1 VALKDQTVTSI
12 NELFN
17 TVLDIGRALPDARA
31 LWYRGHSCSGYT
43 LIPALMRGVAAIDS
57 VFDRER
63 RLLTRFR
70 QRSLPYWPT
79 GYPQTDWEHMF
90 AMQHHGVPT
99 RLLDWTENLFVGLY
113 FAVASDKHGEHGDE
127 PNGEPK
133 CLPVIWCLDP
143 VGWNRGVPQ
152 LRDYGSE
159 ISVLTTADDEL
170 DPYKPESTRDRLRK
184 RQNTPVAV
192 YGTHNTAR
200 IVAQRGTFTVAGK
213 EIAALET
220 FADIVGPEPVLWR
233 ISIDSPREGIRH
245 DLGKL
250 GFTETMIFP
259 DLPGLARELDASE
272 RWQP

>member
-1 VALKDQTVTSI
+1 
-12 NELFN
+12 
-17 TVLDIGRALPDARA
+17 
-31 LWYRGHSCSGYT
+31 
-43 LIPALMRGVAAIDS
+43 
-57 VFDRER
+57 
-63 RLLTRFR
+63 
-70 QRSLPYWPT
+70 
-79 GYPQTDWEHMF
+79 MF

-113 FAVASDKHGEHGDE
+113 FAVASDKHGGHDDE
-127 PNGEPK
+127 PNGEPT

-220 FADIVGPEPVLWR
+220 FADVVGDEPVLWR
-233 ISIDSPREGIRH
+233 ISIDSPREGIRR